1 MEAFQM
7 QSGLPYY
14 NTVGQTSKYRP
25 QTAERQDDR
34 ETHAEPDRKYP
45 RDVHIRFLLPPPYI
59 ETPSD
64 CDTAHTHT
72 HTHTELIP

>member
-25 QTAERQDDR
+25 QTAERQDDG
-34 ETHAEPDRKYP
+34 ETHAAMNPSISSPAKPEPDRK
-45 RDVHIRFLLPPPYI
+45 
-59 ETPSD
+59 
-64 CDTAHTHT
+64 
-72 HTHTELIP
+72 